1 MSRFSSPPPSGILP
15 REGNRLT
22 KFSQDRSP
30 SPPHPVPQYYR
41 SRSSLGE
48 RVGWR
53 GAAGGELVGADLVL
67 NAERS
72 SQCRLSPCTRSSALT
87 TARVM
92 ALSML
97 VFAWTWLLRLLV
109 RLARLSS
116 ERPRFSAR
124 TARFVLT
131 PLIAP
136 LAFPSTSPSCC
147 LPRTGNRRSPS
158 APG

>member
-15 REGNRLT
+15 RQGNRLT

-53 GAAGGELVGADLVL
+53 GAAGGGLVGADLVL

-72 SQCRLSPCTRSSALT
+72 SQCRLNPCTRPPPFT
-87 TARVM
+87 PPPPMPPTIF
-92 ALSML
+92 
-97 VFAWTWLLRLLV
+97 VF
-109 RLARLSS
+109 
-116 ERPRFSAR
+116 
-124 TARFVLT
+124 
-131 PLIAP
+131 
-136 LAFPSTSPSCC
+136 
-147 LPRTGNRRSPS
+147 PRTSVF
-158 APG
+158 